1 VHTLGSRVSKRDGVR
16 CECDVAA
23 KLRGRGGIFITRAV
37 NASRSG
43 ILLEIQEPKVA
54 KGTAAQARI
63 QHFFRTGA
71 DISFPELSLKVRADL
86 ARVAAGEGES
96 ALRVAFRFRER
107 LDEDR
112 CRLLGIHWCDDGEP
126 SF

>member
-1 VHTLGSRVSKRDGVR
+1 VR

-54 KGTAAQARI
+54 KGTAAQART